1 MREKLRQ
8 DKGRE
13 IYMRRQAIVEC
24 PHGNDQKNRGW
35 TQHYLRGLKK
45 AGLEFLLIR
54 IASNLDKIINYR
66 ASEVLTMVKT

>member
-1 MREKLRQ
+1 MREKLKK

-24 PHGNDQKNRGW
+24 PHGNDQKNKGW
-35 TQHYLRGLKK
+35 IQHSLRGLKK

-54 IASNLDKIINYR
+54 IASNLEKIVNYR
-66 ASEVLTMVKT
+66 AKEILAMT